1 MLNRDFI
8 IKAHLLSDGIKISN
22 AAKEL
27 LDTMSEIWLMDDYI
41 TCSGVTLVFGD
52 EYATAGPSDDSEFE
66 LDVEDGK
73 FIIIDDE
80 GNKIPADVITPPEYM
95 KDEIIIRDKS
105 ITCYVNTY
113 TDRVRI
119 QLLGGCA
126 NTCKFCNAKEFNY
139 EFNSLEGLDEALQ
152 IALSQSKVRHG
163 LLSSGNAKY
172 GEDLERLTEMY
183 KFFCQK
189 YKDLEIDLMT
199 PPRGFKSYTAVDE
212 YEEYL
217 KYLKEIGIYGLSINI
232 ELNNPEQL
240 KFYCP
245 EKAMIGQENYL
256 KFIELAV
263 KIFGRDKVRSLLIV
277 GLEPLEETLKG
288 VEKLAKIGCNPVLS
302 PLFPYGEATGNPSAE
317 LFIEAKAKSE
327 EICERYGV
335 KMGPLCRPCNHN
347 TL

>member
-1 MLNRDFI
+1 MNRNFI
-8 IKAHLLSDGIKISN
+8 IKAHLLYGGIKISS
-22 AAKEL
+22 AAKKL
-27 LDTMSEIWLMDDYI
+27 LDSMSEIWLMDDYI

-52 EYATAGPSDDSEFE
+52 EYATAAPDENSKFE
-66 LDVEDGK
+66 LDAVDGK
-73 FIIIDDE
+73 FVIIDDE
-80 GNKIPADVITPPEYM
+80 GNTIDADVITPPDYM
-95 KDEIIIRDKS
+95 KDEIIIDNKP

-172 GEDLERLTEMY
+172 GQDLKRLTEMY

-199 PPRGFKSYTAVDE
+199 PPRGFESYTASGE
-212 YEEYL
+212 YKEYV
-217 KYLKEIGIYGLSINI
+217 KYLKEIGIYGLSVNI

-245 EKAMIGQENYL
+245 EKAMIGQKNYL
-256 KFIELAV
+256 DFIEAGV
-263 KIFGRDKVRSLLIV
+263 EVFGKNKVRSLLIV

-288 VEKLAKIGCNPVLS
+288 VEKLAQRGCNPVLS
-302 PLFPYGEATGNPSAE
+302 PLFPYAEATGNPSAE

-327 EICERYGV
+327 EICDKYGV

>member
-1 MLNRDFI
+1 MNRYFI
-8 IKAHLLSDGIKISN
+8 LKANLLYEGIKVSSR
-22 AAKEL
+22 AKKV
-27 LDTMSEIWLMDDYI
+27 LDDMSEIWLMNDYI

-52 EYATAGPSDDSEFE
+52 EYATAGVNKESKYE
-66 LDVEDGK
+66 LDAIDGN
-73 FIIIDDE
+73 FIIIDSD
-80 GNKIPADVITPPEYM
+80 GNKIDAKVITPPDYM
-95 KDEIIIRDKS
+95 KDEIIIDNKS

-119 QLLGGCA
+119 QLLSGCA

-139 EFNSLEGLDEALQ
+139 EFNSIEGLDKALQ
-152 IALSQSKVRHG
+152 IALSQSEVRHA

-189 YKDLEIDLMT
+189 YKGLDIDLMT
-199 PPRGFKSYTAVDE
+199 PPRGFKSYKATEE
-212 YEEYL
+212 YKDYL
-217 KYLKEIGIYGLSINI
+217 KYLKEIGIYGLSINM
-232 ELNNPEQL
+232 ELNNPDML
-240 KFYCP
+240 ALYCP

-256 KFIELAV
+256 DFIEAAV
-263 KIFGRDKVRSLLIV
+263 EIFGKDKVRSLLIV

-288 VEKLAKIGCNPVLS
+288 VEKLAMRGCNPVLS

-317 LFIEAKAKSE
+317 LFIEAKVKSE
-327 EICERYGV
+327 EICSKYGV